1 MKLSCL
7 IHSLKCTAIYALSAL
22 ALAGCIGGSFAQQ
35 LARSVFTHGA
45 DKATA
50 AAMDAYDR
58 NEKQEARHM
67 VPKRTA
73 FDDYQIA
80 FLRSG
85 FEVIQ
90 PQVEPLPKTEPLPR
104 PPSPSQAESA
114 DSEVQVSQLVSVEVW
129 STLVGEEKQRLL
141 ENAKLQGSKLLP
153 PREEW
158 SKWHVAIGSAEN
170 AISSR
175 PREPITFL
183 IPPDIGKMYAGARAV
198 VELPGKGELS
208 IARYPLN

>member
-1 MKLSCL
+1 MKLSRL
-7 IHSLKCTAIYALSAL
+7 IHLLKYTALPALAAL
-22 ALAGCIGGSFAQQ
+22 ALAGCFGGTVAQQ
-35 LARSVFTHGA
+35 LARSIFTQGA

-58 NEKQEARHM
+58 NEKQQARYM
-67 VPKRTA
+67 VPNNTA

-90 PQVEPLPKTEPLPR
+90 PQPEPLPKAEPLPQAA
-104 PPSPSQAESA
+104 SQPESVDNKA
-114 DSEVQVSQLVSVEVW
+114 QVSQLVSVEVW
-129 STLVGEEKQRLL
+129 SLLVGEEKQRLL
-141 ENAKLQGSKLLP
+141 ENAKLQGSQLLP

-158 SKWHVAIGSAEN
+158 AKWHVAIGSAEN
-170 AISSR
+170 TRSSR
-175 PREPITFL
+175 HSEPITFL

-198 VELPGKGELS
+198 VELPGKGELN